1 MKKSVFKW
9 AAVGLVVLGMGK
21 SFGSGQLDAE
31 SAADA
36 QLEWVALE
44 DTLLDTMRGGFDM
57 GSGLKVSFGFVRT
70 VAINGDMV
78 SRTSFNFPDLKAITP
93 DQARMA
99 GDAIAQGGVVQNGRN
114 NVVVAS
120 DNALASANA
129 AEAAQPALAAA
140 SIVQN
145 SLNNQH
151 ISTLTQINT
160 GVNSMGIIKS
170 MNAQS
175 VLKDALLG
183 GLGVR

>member
-1 MKKSVFKW
+1 MKNCAFKW
-9 AAVGLVVLGMGK
+9 TVLFLAVLGAGRG
-21 SFGSGQLDAE
+21 FAVAE
-31 SAADA
+31 PAAEQVVADSP
-36 QLEWVALE
+36 QWVAL
-44 DTLLDTMRGGFDM
+44 DDPVLDTMRGGFDM

-120 DNALASANA
+120 DNALASSNA

>member
-1 MKKSVFKW
+1 MKNCAFKW
-9 AAVGLVVLGMGK
+9 TVLFLAVLGAGRG
-21 SFGSGQLDAE
+21 FAVAE
-31 SAADA
+31 PAAEQVVADSP
-36 QLEWVALE
+36 QWVAL
-44 DTLLDTMRGGFDM
+44 DDPVLDTMRGGFDM

-78 SRTSFNFPDLKAITP
+78 RRTSFNFPDLKAITP

-99 GDAIAQGGVVQNGRN
+99 GEAMAQGGVVQNGRN

-120 DNALASANA
+120 DNAVVSTNA
-129 AEAAQPALAAA
+129 AKVEPTMAAA

-160 GVNSMGIIKS
+160 GVNSMGMIKS

-175 VLKDALLG
+175 ILKDALLG